1 MCLSKAYLTSEE
13 GEELILD
20 EVSSVENK
28 NGALI
33 FTNIL
38 GEEREV
44 EGVIRSIDFMDNK
57 IVLEK
62 S

>member
-1 MCLSKAYLTSEE
+1 MCLSKAYLASEE

-20 EVSSVENK
+20 EVSSVENE
-28 NGALI
+28 GGTLL

-44 EGVIRSIDFMDNK
+44 EGEVKSIDFMENK
-57 IVLEK
+57 IVLEPR
-62 S
+62 

>member
-1 MCLSKAYLTSEE
+1 MCLSKAYLTGEE

-20 EVSSVENK
+20 EISSVKNK
-28 NGALI
+28 NGTLL

-44 EGVIRSIDFMDNK
+44 EGDIRSIDFIDNK
-57 IVLEK
+57 IVLEEG
-62 S
+62 

>member
-1 MCLSKAYLTSEE
+1 MCLSKAYLASEE

-20 EVSSVENK
+20 EVSSVENE
-28 NGALI
+28 GGTLL

-38 GEEREV
+38 GEEQEV
-44 EGVIRSIDFMDNK
+44 EGEVRSIDFMENK